1 METEKRPPGVML
13 YFTEMRPVIALL
25 SAEERGELLMKIF
38 DYAEYGA
45 EPSFGSGD
53 RLESVWPLARKMVDR
68 NTEAYQE
75 KCERAKKAVQARWDR
90 AHGVSQ
96 RKEKNDG

>member
-13 YFTEMRPVIALL
+13 YFTEMRPIIALL

-45 EPSFGSGD
+45 APDFLSGD
-53 RLESVWPLARKMVDR
+53 RLESVWPLVRRMLDR
-68 NTEAYQE
+68 DAAAYQQ

-90 AHGVSQ
+90 AHGV
-96 RKEKNDG
+96 